1 MKRRFAKP
9 LFALTLSAALG
20 LTLLPTAVH
29 AEDKPWGWWMEYGE
43 GWHTDEDGYRFYVDG
58 YGNIHWDLN
67 SGDTTPPET
76 DTPPADTPPADTP
89 PTKDPS
95 SGSSSHPPQ
104 ESMLRIENGELL
116 GVDVPGYGFRDTL
129 VIPDS
134 VTRIRRGALSWQQ
147 RMTGVVIPAGVTEIG
162 EEAFYKCDLLTGVTI
177 PEGVT
182 RIERGTFAG
191 CYSMTELKIPDGV
204 TSIGADAFS
213 SCSGLTSLT
222 LPRELREIGEGAFRY
237 CEGLTEVTIP
247 DKVETIGDLA
257 FTDCDNLTKVT
268 IPDNVSSIGEFAFS
282 GLEDTLTIYGDTGS
296 AAETFAKEQGFAFVS
311 TGISKRNPPKPVED
325 APNLTA
331 ASSWAREGLTTAYNA
346 GLIPEGLREGYTQ
359 TATRAEFCALAVALY
374 EKATGLELFQGR
386 PIFSDTTDPDVLKM
400 VYIGVVTGVGDD
412 RFDPDGKL
420 TREQAATMLS
430 RLASAAG
437 IRLAVQDT
445 SATENESV
453 TVTVQAAQTE
463 VSASETVGS
472 RPAAASPTFADNG
485 DISSWAFEA
494 VGLVQGSG
502 IMGGVGDNRFDPQ
515 GEYTRE
521 QSILTMLRLYQLAK

>member
-1 MKRRFAKP
+1 
-9 LFALTLSAALG
+9 
-20 LTLLPTAVH
+20 
-29 AEDKPWGWWMEYGE
+29 MEYGE
-43 GWHTDEDGYRFYVDG
+43 GWHTDEDRYRFYVDG

-76 DTPPADTPPADTP
+76 DTPPLDN
-89 PTKDPS
+89 PS
-95 SGSSSHPPQ
+95 SGSSTNPPQ

-116 GVDVPGYGFRDTL
+116 GVDVPGYGFQDTL

-147 RMTGVVIPAGVTEIG
+147 RMTGVVIPDGVTEIG

-191 CYSMTELKIPDGV
+191 CYSMTELRIPDGV

-213 SCSGLTSLT
+213 GCSGLTSLT
-222 LPRELREIGEGAFRY
+222 LPKELREIGEGAFRY
-237 CEGLTEVTIP
+237 CEGLTEVTGP
-247 DKVETIGDLA
+247 DQVETIGDLA
-257 FTDCDNLTKVT
+257 FTDCINLTKIK
-268 IPDNVSSIGEFAFS
+268 IPDQVSSIGEFAFS
-282 GLEDTLTIYGDTGS
+282 QLEDTLTIYGDTGS

-311 TGISKRNPPKPVED
+311 TGVSKRNPPKPVED
-325 APNLTA
+325 APNLAA

-346 GLIPEGLREGYTQ
+346 GLIPEGLREGYTE

-374 EKATGLELFQGR
+374 KTATGMELSEGR
-386 PIFSDTTDPDVLKM
+386 PIFSDTKDPDVLKM
-400 VYIGVVTGVGDD
+400 VCIGVVTGVGDD
-412 RFDPDGKL
+412 RFDPDGRL

-437 IRLAVQDT
+437 IRLAVQNA
-445 SATENESV
+445 SSTENAS
-453 TVTVQAAQTE
+453 VTVQAAQTE
-463 VSASETVGS
+463 AAASETVGS
-472 RPAAASPTFADNG
+472 RPAAASPTFADND

-521 QSILTMLRLYQLAK
+521 QSILTMLRLYELAK

>member
-1 MKRRFAKP
+1 
-9 LFALTLSAALG
+9 
-20 LTLLPTAVH
+20 
-29 AEDKPWGWWMEYGE
+29 
-43 GWHTDEDGYRFYVDG
+43 
-58 YGNIHWDLN
+58 
-67 SGDTTPPET
+67 
-76 DTPPADTPPADTP
+76 
-89 PTKDPS
+89 
-95 SGSSSHPPQ
+95 
-104 ESMLRIENGELL
+104 MLRIENGELL

-147 RMTGVVIPAGVTEIG
+147 RMTGVVIPDGVTEIG

-191 CYSMTELKIPDGV
+191 CYSMTELRIPDQ
-204 TSIGADAFS
+204 
-213 SCSGLTSLT
+213 
-222 LPRELREIGEGAFRY
+222 
-237 CEGLTEVTIP
+237 
-247 DKVETIGDLA
+247 VETIGDLA
-257 FTDCDNLTKVT
+257 FTDCINLTKIK
-268 IPDNVSSIGEFAFS
+268 IPDQVSSIGEFAFS
-282 GLEDTLTIYGDTGS
+282 QLEDTLTIYGDTGS

-311 TGISKRNPPKPVED
+311 TGVSKRNPPKPVED
-325 APNLTA
+325 APNLAA

-346 GLIPEGLREGYTQ
+346 GLIPEGLREGYTE

-374 EKATGLELFQGR
+374 ETATGMELSEGR
-386 PIFSDTTDPDVLKM
+386 PIFSDTKDPDVLKM
-400 VYIGVVTGVGDD
+400 VCIGVVTGVGDD
-412 RFDPDGKL
+412 RFDPDGRL

-437 IRLAVQDT
+437 IRLAVQNA
-445 SATENESV
+445 SSTENAS
-453 TVTVQAAQTE
+453 VTVQAAQTE
-463 VSASETVGS
+463 AAASETVGS
-472 RPAAASPTFADNG
+472 RPAAASPTFADND

-521 QSILTMLRLYQLAK
+521 QSILTMLRLYELAK